1 MYSCS
6 CSFLHGILRMSDEV
20 FYNPDEAFA
29 LVSSIHGGYTKE
41 EFIEAMTAL
50 NDQIDQD
57 IDVEDRSKAAGG
69 KDDTTKAVTHLAT
82 GAILSAAGSV
92 SVVSAAAS
100 VGTAISAAGVSASIG
115 VISGCAS
122 AAAV

>member
-41 EFIEAMTAL
+41 EFIETMTAI
-50 NDQIDQD
+50 NEQVDQD
-57 IDVEDRSKAAGG
+57 IDVEDLSKVAGG
-69 KDDTTKAVTHLAT
+69 DSSKQVVTHLAT
-82 GAILSAAGSV
+82 GAAISAAGSV
-92 SVVSAAAS
+92 TVVSAAAGI
-100 VGTAISAAGVSASIG
+100 GTALSAAGVTASI
-115 VISGCAS
+115 SAMTGCAS